1 MIWGGGVGGGAGGD
15 VGGATDEADGAPGAF
30 TRALQAIHAVRV
42 AQPPAPLPLTDT
54 TTSYRTGTFRNV
66 SLLPLEEIP
75 GPLPASTAGPDA
87 TPTAPVPFRLP
98 RLPSAARLATRILT
112 LLPLLLIAV
121 WAAVDWRAMYDGTAR
136 LASADPWWLLA
147 AFFFTCL
154 GWGTAALVRQGTVPE
169 RLPTGL
175 LIASQFAAGA
185 ANHALPASIGAH
197 AVTLRF
203 LQGRGIPLA
212 RATASLALY
221 SLVRPIAKTIVL
233 IAFLIAFPEMLRS
246 GQLVPRGWS
255 LVLAFGGLGVA
266 FGTAGLLLAV
276 VPPLRRPVLRCF
288 RTALTDVRQLHTMPS
303 RILALWGGAAA
314 APVLQA
320 TVIFSVGASLGM
332 PLSWPQVV
340 LAFLAAST
348 AVGAVPAPGGIG
360 PVDAAT
366 VFTMVAFGA
375 PMDVATASVIGYRV
389 LTVWVPLLP
398 GALMLSA
405 LVHRKVL

>member
-1 MIWGGGVGGGAGGD
+1 MRVI
-15 VGGATDEADGAPGAF
+15 
-30 TRALQAIHAVRV
+30 RV

-54 TTSYRTGTFRNV
+54 TTSYRTGTFHHV
-66 SLLPLEEIP
+66 SLLPLEDLP
-75 GPLPASTAGPDA
+75 GPLPVSTTGPTPVPVPVA
-87 TPTAPVPFRLP
+87 TPTLTPVPVPVSL
-98 RLPSAARLATRILT
+98 RLPSAARLATRVLA

-121 WAAVDWRAMYDGTAR
+121 WAAVDWRAMYEGTAR

-154 GWGTAALVRQGTVPE
+154 GWGTAALVRQGAVPE

-221 SLVRPIAKTIVL
+221 SLVRPIAKTLVL
-233 IAFLIAFPEMLRS
+233 IVFLVAFPEMLRF
-246 GQLVPRGWS
+246 GQLVPAGWS
-255 LVLAFGGLGVA
+255 LVLALGGLG
-266 FGTAGLLLAV
+266 TALATAAVLLTAV
-276 VPPLRRPVLRCF
+276 PRLRRPALRGV

-320 TVIFSVGASLGM
+320 TVIFSVGASLGL
-332 PLSWPQVV
+332 PLSWAQVV

-375 PMDVATASVIGYRV
+375 PMDLATASVIGYRV

-398 GALMLSA
+398 GALLLSA

>member
-1 MIWGGGVGGGAGGD
+1 MNSTRLRFNRGVRSASA
-15 VGGATDEADGAPGAF
+15 VPSASLHPCRPLRF
-30 TRALQAIHAVRV
+30 IRAVRF
-42 AQPPAPLPLTDT
+42 AQPPAPLPLPDT
-54 TTSYRTGTFRNV
+54 TASYRMGTFRLV
-66 SLLPLEEIP
+66 SLLPLEDIP
-75 GPLPASTAGPDA
+75 GPLPASTTGP
-87 TPTAPVPFRLP
+87 TPAPGPF
-98 RLPSAARLATRILT
+98 RLPSAARLATKVLT
-112 LLPLLLIAV
+112 LLPLLLIVV
-121 WAAVDWRAMYDGTAR
+121 WAAVDWRAMYEGTAR

-154 GWGTAALVRQGTVPE
+154 GWGTAALVRQGAVPD

-203 LQGRGIPLA
+203 LQGQGIPLP

-221 SLVRPIAKTIVL
+221 SLVRPIAKTLVL
-233 IAFLIAFPEMLRS
+233 LVFLISFPEMLRF
-246 GQLVPRGWS
+246 GQLAPRGWS
-255 LVLAFGGLGVA
+255 L
-266 FGTAGLLLAV
+266 LLAV
-276 VPPLRRPVLRCF
+276 GGLATVLTTVTVLLCAVRRLRSPVLRCA

-320 TVIFSVGASLGM
+320 TVIFAVGASLGM
-332 PLSWPQVV
+332 PLSWAQVV

-375 PMDVATASVIGYRV
+375 PMDLATASVIGYRV

>member
-1 MIWGGGVGGGAGGD
+1 MY
-15 VGGATDEADGAPGAF
+15 
-30 TRALQAIHAVRV
+30 AVRV
-42 AQPPAPLPLTDT
+42 ARPSARLPLPDT
-54 TTSYRTGTFRNV
+54 ATSYRRGTFRLV
-66 SLLPLEEIP
+66 SLLPLEDIP
-75 GPLPASTAGPDA
+75 GPLPASTTGP
-87 TPTAPVPFRLP
+87 TPAPVPF
-98 RLPSAARLATRILT
+98 RLPSAARLATKVLT

-121 WAAVDWRAMYDGTAR
+121 WAAVDWHAMYDGTAR

-154 GWGTAALVRQGTVPE
+154 GWGTAALVRQGAVPD

-221 SLVRPIAKTIVL
+221 SLVRPIAKTFVL
-233 IAFLIAFPEMLRS
+233 LGFLIAFPEMLRF

-255 LVLAFGGLGVA
+255 LVLAFGGLGVTL
-266 FGTAGLLLAV
+266 GTAALLLAV
-276 VPPLRRPVLRCF
+276 VRPLRRPALRCV

-320 TVIFSVGASLGM
+320 TVIFSVGASLGLS
-332 PLSWPQVV
+332 LSWAQVV
-340 LAFLAAST
+340 IAFLAAST

-375 PMDVATASVIGYRV
+375 PMDLATASVIGYRV

>member
-1 MIWGGGVGGGAGGD
+1 MNSTRLRFNQGVRFGPSVPSAR
-15 VGGATDEADGAPGAF
+15 PLPW
-30 TRALQAIHAVRV
+30 RPPRSIRAVRF
-42 AQPPAPLPLTDT
+42 AQPPAPLPLPDT
-54 TTSYRTGTFRNV
+54 TASYRMGTFRLV

-75 GPLPASTAGPDA
+75 GPLPASTTGP
-87 TPTAPVPFRLP
+87 TPAPVPF
-98 RLPSAARLATRILT
+98 RLPSAARLATKVLT
-112 LLPLLLIAV
+112 LLPLLLIVV
-121 WAAVDWRAMYDGTAR
+121 WAAVDWRAMYEGTAR

-154 GWGTAALVRQGTVPE
+154 GWGTAALVRQGAVPD

-203 LQGRGIPLA
+203 LQGQGIPLP

-221 SLVRPIAKTIVL
+221 SLVRPIAKTLVL
-233 IAFLIAFPEMLRS
+233 LVFLISFPEMLRF
-246 GQLVPRGWS
+246 GQLAPRGWS
-255 LVLAFGGLGVA
+255 L
-266 FGTAGLLLAV
+266 LLAV
-276 VPPLRRPVLRCF
+276 GGLATVLTTVTVLLCAVRRLRSPVLRCV

-320 TVIFSVGASLGM
+320 TVIFAVGASLGM
-332 PLSWPQVV
+332 PLSWAQVV

-375 PMDVATASVIGYRV
+375 PMDLATASVIGYRV